1 MSVARK
7 KLTLRPPPAKL
18 QAHTLPPND
27 PVKVALSNSLGWRF
41 IDRNRRYILQ
51 ARMVMFAPGGFEDF
65 TWVDVPL
72 VPEVYG

>member
-18 QAHTLPPND
+18 QPWTPPPPD
-27 PVKVALSNSLGWRF
+27 PVKIELSVLLGRRF
-41 IDRNRRYILQ
+41 ISRKGRYILQ
-51 ARMVMFAPGGFEDF
+51 ERMVMFQGTTEDY

-72 VPEVYG
+72 VPEAYG

>member
-7 KLTLRPPPAKL
+7 KLTLRPPPAKI
-18 QAHTLPPND
+18 QPHTLPPND
-27 PVKVALSNSLGWRF
+27 PAKVALSHTLGWRF

-51 ARMVMFAPGGFEDF
+51 ARMVMFAAQAEDY

-72 VPEVYG
+72 VPEDYG